1 MMNFDNISKGKWSEG
16 RLWSKENDNTTRNQE
31 TGREQH
37 HKETAPD
44 IVLVY
49 NDFIVGQ
56 ILVHAGM
63 CAPIGEE
70 VAAMG
75 QRQGN
80 DEDEHND
87 EVLISTVVPL

>member
-1 MMNFDNISKGKWSEG
+1 MPELVLSKVIGG
-16 RLWSKENDNTTRNQE
+16 VFFMGQ
-31 TGREQH
+31 RE
-37 HKETAPD
+37 
-44 IVLVY
+44 Y

-63 CAPIGEE
+63 CARGEE

-80 DEDEHND
+80 DEDEHDD

>member
-1 MMNFDNISKGKWSEG
+1 MNFDNISKGKWSEG

-63 CAPIGEE
+63 CARGEE

>member
-1 MMNFDNISKGKWSEG
+1 M
-16 RLWSKENDNTTRNQE
+16 
-31 TGREQH
+31 
-37 HKETAPD
+37 
-44 IVLVY
+44 
-49 NDFIVGQ
+49 GQ

-63 CAPIGEE
+63 CARGEE

>member
-1 MMNFDNISKGKWSEG
+1 M
-16 RLWSKENDNTTRNQE
+16 
-31 TGREQH
+31 
-37 HKETAPD
+37 
-44 IVLVY
+44 VLVY

-63 CAPIGEE
+63 CARGEE

-75 QRQGN
+75 QCQGN
-80 DEDEHND
+80 DEDEHDD